1 MLYRT
6 FLHLPGVDQDFE
18 RHLWQVGCRTWWH
31 LLEAQS
37 LEDVSSRRLSFWRR
51 RLEEQ
56 LLRRKDLAFFAR
68 LLPRREHWRLYKH
81 FLEEAVF
88 VDIET
93 DGLNRYQNQVTVLGV
108 LDRNG
113 YRAYVAGKDL
123 EEGVRRL
130 KEARFWVTFGGSFF
144 DWPFLKA
151 HYPWLPKPLVH
162 LDLCPLLKRLGLK
175 GGLKKIERHLGLGR
189 PEEVDGLDGKAAV
202 RLWRRWRRQK
212 DEKALATLIAYN
224 REDVLNLSLLAE
236 LAYSGLTYLTLTGK
250 RPALRVS
257 SRNRGGQGFYGP
269 GEPVQEMS
277 YGKAP

>member
-6 FLHLPGVDQDFE
+6 FLHLPGVDQRLE

-31 LLEAQS
+31 LLEAES
-37 LEDVSSRRLSFWRR
+37 LEGISARRLSSWRR
-51 RLEEQ
+51 RLEDH
-56 LLRRKDLAFFAR
+56 LLRRGDLAFFSR

-81 FLEEAVF
+81 FRAEVLF

-93 DGLNRYQNQVTVLGV
+93 DGLNRYRNQVTLLG
-108 LDRNG
+108 LSDGRH
-113 YRAYVAGKDL
+113 YRAYVAGEDL
-123 EEGVRRL
+123 EEGLSRL
-130 KEARFWVTFGGSFF
+130 EGARFWVTFGGSFF

-175 GGLKKIERHLGLGR
+175 GGLKKIERLLGLGR
-189 PEEVDGLDGKAAV
+189 PEEVDGLDGQAAV
-202 RLWRRWRRQK
+202 RLWRCWKHRR
-212 DEKALATLIAYN
+212 DEEALTTLIAYN

-236 LAYSGLTYLTLTGK
+236 IAYSGLTYLTLTGK

-257 SRNRGGQGFYGP
+257 SRNQGRQGSYGP

-277 YGKAP
+277 HGKTP